1 MFEDVINK
9 AIGSFQITMTGDFLD
24 NHMEMIKHHAKLEMM
39 LWDAPVNKS
48 QWATPP
54 TKVNAFYHL
63 ENLYIF

>member
-1 MFEDVINK
+1 
-9 AIGSFQITMTGDFLD
+9 MTGDFLE

-63 ENLYIF
+63 EKNQISKSPLLIIKLV